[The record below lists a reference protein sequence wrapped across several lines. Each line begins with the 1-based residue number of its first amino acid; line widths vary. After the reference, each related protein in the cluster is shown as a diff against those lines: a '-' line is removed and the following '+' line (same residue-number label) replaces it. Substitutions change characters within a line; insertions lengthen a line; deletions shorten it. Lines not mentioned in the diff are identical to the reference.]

1 MEEYRIRR
9 NIKITE
15 VEIPVQQIIV
25 NNEVQNVTAKAFAL
39 ACPDCGRVI
48 YSFQPGISKLQVIDA
63 VTKEQEN
70 LQKHFAYC
78 PECGQKLG
86 YDYGI
91 VQGEVVNE
99 R

>member
-39 ACPDCGRVI
+39 ACPDCGRGLA
-48 YSFQPGISKLQVIDA
+48 SL
-63 VTKEQEN
+63 
-70 LQKHFAYC
+70 
-78 PECGQKLG
+78 
-86 YDYGI
+86 
-91 VQGEVVNE
+91 
-99 R
+99 